1 MVGSFETYRGFVYLT
16 SSGDAKNYGGKTC
29 RYGEGGT
36 EKVDFDIP
44 TKISTSFFCLKG
56 VSGMGGEGTLRR
68 VES

>member
-1 MVGSFETYRGFVYLT
+1 MPKISAVKRVDMG
-16 SSGDAKNYGGKTC
+16 
-29 RYGEGGT
+29 GGT
-36 EKVDFDIP
+36 EKGDFDIP